1 MPVQSI
7 MLPCIYPYF
16 ANTNAKQLT
25 DNSIE
30 QVLPGSVTVMA
41 PPKKKAATGKKRKA
55 GEELNVDDDIEDL
68 RRQLDAANREKE
80 QLKAEKARQETGN
93 NQGTGTADAKPA
105 GRKCSRKD
113 RKLVRWDGMYPLIVF
128 FFFFIHTIC
137 PVVICC
143 LGLGSDRWWIMHG
156 RVPSLHCICII
167 ELPLNGADVGI
178 HS

>member
-16 ANTNAKQLT
+16 ANINAKQLT

-128 FFFFIHTIC
+128 FFFLFIQFARWLFVVLVLDLIDGGLCMDGC
-137 PVVICC
+137 P
-143 LGLGSDRWWIMHG
+143 
-156 RVPSLHCICII
+156 HCIAFVS
-167 ELPLNGADVGI
+167 LNY
-178 HS
+178 H